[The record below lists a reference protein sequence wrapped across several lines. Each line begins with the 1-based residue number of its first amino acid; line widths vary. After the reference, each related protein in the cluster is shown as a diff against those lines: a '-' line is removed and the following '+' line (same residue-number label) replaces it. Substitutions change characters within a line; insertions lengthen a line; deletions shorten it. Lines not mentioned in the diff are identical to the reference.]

1 MTLVVD
7 ASAAVE
13 YLLRTAVGRSLDG
26 PLSSATLVAPELL
39 DAEVLAVL
47 RRETLAGRLA
57 AKRAAEAVE
66 DLRDWDVV
74 RLPHRPL
81 LARAWELRHN
91 VSAYDAL
98 YLAAAV
104 LHDAALITADG
115 PLARAPGTGVVVHN
129 VRAGPMRL

>member
-13 YLLRTAVGRSLDG
+13 YLLQTRIGLRVGAVLDE
-26 PLSSATLVAPELL
+26 AEAAAPELM

-47 RRETLAGRLA
+47 RREVSAGRVA
-57 AKRAAEAVE
+57 QPRAAEAVQ
-66 DLRDWDVV
+66 DLRDWGVI

-81 LARAWELRHN
+81 LAEAWSLRGH

-98 YLAAAV
+98 YVAAARV
-104 LHDAALITADG
+104 RGADLVTADG
-115 PLARAPGTGVVVHN
+115 PLARAPGLGIVVQN
-129 VRAGPMRL
+129 VRAQS